1 MEAAHMSSGHFCFLC
16 ISFIA
21 IVMVTFEPLA
31 QAQENKV
38 EVESTVRSQI
48 MDLER
53 QVYDAAKK
61 RDATSV
67 RNLLADDSLDVGEN
81 GIWGKE
87 RSAQSISSHEKHPGI
102 ELTAYS
108 LSDWQFRKA
117 SDDVIVVA
125 YKASLTSTSNG
136 KQLPLRVEYVS
147 EVWVR
152 RANTWL
158 NLLFHNTPEAPKMVR
173 K

>member
-1 MEAAHMSSGHFCFLC
+1 MF
-16 ISFIA
+16 
-21 IVMVTFEPLA
+21 TFEPFG
-31 QAQENKV
+31 QAQQNNV

-53 QVYDAAKK
+53 RVYDAAK
-61 RDATSV
+61 RSDTESV
-67 RNLLADDSLDVGEN
+67 RNLLADSALDVGEN

-87 RSAQSISSHEKHPGI
+87 RSAESISSHEKHPGI

-136 KQLPLRVEYVS
+136 K
-147 EVWVR
+147 
-152 RANTWL
+152 
-158 NLLFHNTPEAPKMVR
+158 
-173 K
+173 

>member
-1 MEAAHMSSGHFCFLC
+1 MSSGHFCYLC

-21 IVMVTFEPLA
+21 IVMVTFEPVA

-87 RSAQSISSHEKHPGI
+87 RSAESISSHEKHPGI

-117 SDDVIVVA
+117 SEDVNSIPGCFSCEEMDSA
-125 YKASLTSTSNG
+125 DLSCPRCRSHRHLENHPQANSARSWRLFSSL
-136 KQLPLRVEYVS
+136 
-147 EVWVR
+147 R
-152 RANTWL
+152 RTLGAQD
-158 NLLFHNTPEAPKMVR
+158 P
-173 K
+173 